1 VVSLFRSVG
10 LAVTI
15 KEDLE
20 DLVNEFVSRTS
31 DVEEFPV
38 VEVLKTKILFDTGIR
53 SSPSFLSHVLRM
65 SLTLGPS

>member
-1 VVSLFRSVG
+1 VE

-53 SSPSFLSHVLRM
+53 SSPSFSSHVLRM